1 MDIKQ
6 RIKENEYLHGLV
18 CWVQNRIIGGN
29 KYRIGKNRLINEKA
43 RLRKTEIK
51 IVGTDNV
58 VEIGKRTFLG
68 NCKIYI
74 YGNGNRVTIGE
85 NVIANGARIHIEDD
99 ESKIDIMDYTTIENN
114 TEIAAIEGTNIQI
127 GKDCMI
133 SSDVRICTGDSH
145 SLVNLDGNRIN
156 PAADIR
162 IGSHCWIGTRAVVNK
177 GVSIP
182 EHCTIGTCSV
192 ITQNLKATSYC
203 VIAGIP
209 GTVIRRQIDWR
220 RERI

>member
-1 MDIKQ
+1 MHMKQ
-6 RIKENEYLHGLV
+6 RIKENQHLYGLL
-18 CWVQNRIIGGN
+18 CRVQNSIIGGN
-29 KYRIGKNRLINEKA
+29 KYRIGKNRLFNEQA
-43 RLRKTEIK
+43 RLNKTEIK
-51 IVGTDNV
+51 IAGADNV
-58 VEIGKRTFLG
+58 VEIGKGAFLR

-74 YGNGNRVTIGE
+74 YGNGNRVFIGE
-85 NVIANGARIHIEDD
+85 NVIANGARFHIEDD
-99 ESKIDIMDYTTIENN
+99 ESTINIMDNTTIENN

-145 SLVNLDGNRIN
+145 SLVDLDGNRVN
-156 PAADIR
+156 PSVDIR
-162 IGSHCWIGTRAVVNK
+162 IGSHCWIGARAVVNK

-182 EHCTIGTCSV
+182 EHCTIGACSV
-192 ITQNLKATSYC
+192 ITQNLEAVSHC

-209 GTVIRRQIDWR
+209 GTVIRQQIDWR

>member
-1 MDIKQ
+1 MKQQIK
-6 RIKENEYLHGLV
+6 KNEYLYCLF
-18 CWVQNRIIGGN
+18 CWMQNRILGRN
-29 KYRIGKNRLINEKA
+29 RYRIGKNILIVEKA
-43 RLRKTEIK
+43 RFCKTEIK

-58 VEIGKRTFLG
+58 VEIRKGTFFR

-74 YGNGNRVTIGE
+74 YGNGNKVIIGE
-85 NVIANGARIHIEDD
+85 NVIANGARFHMEDD
-99 ESKIDIMDYTTIENN
+99 ESTINIMDNTTIENN

-145 SLVNLDGNRIN
+145 SLVDLDGNRVN
-156 PAADIR
+156 PSVDIR
-162 IGSHCWIGTRAVVNK
+162 IGSHCWIGARAVVNK

-182 EHCTIGTCSV
+182 EHCTIGACSV
-192 ITQNLKATSYC
+192 ITQNLKAVSHC

-209 GTVIRRQIDWR
+209 GTVIRQQVDWR